1 MKTNKISVYIHI
13 PFCESR
19 CHYCDFCSSL
29 LNEENVKKYFE
40 YLKKEINFQEDFL
53 KDKII
58 DTVFIGGGTPSSVDS
73 KYIKEIM
80 EELSKFQFSKNKE
93 ITIES
98 NPNSL
103 TREKAEAYFS
113 SGINRISIGTQSFN
127 ENILK
132 RIGRIHKKDDI
143 YKAIENARSAGFDNI
158 NLDLMLALPDQKFS
172 DIEESIKEI
181 KKLNLPHISYYSL
194 ILEENTKLYL
204 EHQKSPLAFPT
215 EDEDRKM
222 YHYVVSELSKLGLKQ
237 YEISNFAKESY
248 ECRHNM
254 TYWKLRD
261 YISFGLSASSNIGN
275 KRFTNYYSFKD
286 YYEALDRGKNPI
298 VFSENLTKTDR
309 MNEFIMMGL
318 RLNSGVDLIEFEEQF
333 NEDFLKFYERAIEK
347 NLKSNLILLDSN
359 NIRLTDKGRDLSN
372 QVELDFFRWNKKIRG
387 RKISTSFSLF
397 KKIKR
402 ETFPGKFLLA
412 SDFAV

>member
-40 YLKKEINFQEDFL
+40 YLKKEINLQEEFL

-58 DTVFIGGGTPSSVDS
+58 DTIFIGGGTPSSVDS

-80 EELSKFQFSKNKE
+80 EKLSNFQFSKNIE

-103 TREKAEAYFS
+103 TREKAEAYSS
-113 SGINRISIGTQSFN
+113 SGINRISIGAQSFN
-127 ENILK
+127 DDILK

-143 YKAIENARSAGFDNI
+143 YRAIENARSAGFYNI

-172 DIEESIKEI
+172 DIKKSLEEI
-181 KKLNLPHISYYSL
+181 KKLDLPHLSYYSL
-194 ILEENTKLYL
+194 ILEENTKLFL
-204 EHQKSPLAFPT
+204 EHEKSPLSFPT

-222 YHYVVSELSKLGLKQ
+222 YHYVVSELKKNGLKQ
-237 YEISNFAKESY
+237 YEISNFAKKGF

-261 YISFGLSASSNIGN
+261 YISFGLSASSNIDN
-275 KRFTNYYSFKD
+275 KRYTNYYSFKD
-286 YYEALDRGKNPI
+286 YYKALDRGENPI
-298 VFSENLTKTDR
+298 AFSENLTKTDR

-318 RLNSGVDLIEFEEQF
+318 RLNSGVDLIEFEEKF
-333 NEDFLKFYERAIEK
+333 EENFLKTYEREIEK
-347 NLKSNLILLDSN
+347 NINSKLILLDGN
-359 NIRLTDKGRDLSN
+359 KIRLTDIGRDLSN
-372 QVELDFFRWNKKIRG
+372 QVELDFFR
-387 RKISTSFSLF
+387 
-397 KKIKR
+397 
-402 ETFPGKFLLA
+402 
-412 SDFAV
+412 